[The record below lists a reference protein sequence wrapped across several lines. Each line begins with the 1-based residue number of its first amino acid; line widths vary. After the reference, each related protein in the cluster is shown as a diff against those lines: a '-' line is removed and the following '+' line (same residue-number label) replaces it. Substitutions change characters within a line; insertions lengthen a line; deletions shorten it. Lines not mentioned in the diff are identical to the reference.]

1 MKTNLQDFTKRYI
14 AVWNEA
20 DADKRRS
27 GIEAFWAADGSHFT
41 PTRVFSGH
49 DELEERVEEAFN
61 EFVRDKGFGFRLHG
75 DPSGH
80 HGIVKYLW
88 EMVDPGS
95 SAIIALGSTVLR
107 LDQSDRIISEHQFVE
122 SLSAQA

>member
-1 MKTNLQDFTKRYI
+1 M

-20 DADKRRS
+20 DADKRCN
-27 GIEAFWAADGSHFT
+27 GIEAFWAADGNHFT

-49 DELEERVEEAFN
+49 DELEERVEEAYN
-61 EFVRDKGFGFRLHG
+61 EFVRDKGFGFLHG
-75 DPSGH
+75 SPAGH

-95 SAIIALGSTVLR
+95 GAIIALGSTVLC
-107 LDQSDRIISEHQFVE
+107 LDQIDRIVSEHQFVE
-122 SLSAQA
+122 SLSSQA